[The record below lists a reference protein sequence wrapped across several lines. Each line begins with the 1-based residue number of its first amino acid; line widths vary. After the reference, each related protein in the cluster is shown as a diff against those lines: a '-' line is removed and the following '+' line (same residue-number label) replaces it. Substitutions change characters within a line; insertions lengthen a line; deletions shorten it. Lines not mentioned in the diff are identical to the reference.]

1 MTDTKKQ
8 SYSKTVDGFASL
20 SLENK
25 QKAWDLMRD
34 ILEQDIEQHKLLLQG
49 QLTDLENFKE
59 TIKK

>member
-8 SYSKTVDGFASL
+8 SYSKTVDAFASL

-34 ILEQDIEQHKLLLQG
+34 ILEQDIEQHKILLQG
-49 QLTDLENFKE
+49 QLTDLEQFKE